1 VCGNQPGD
9 FGLVTTATK
18 LPRCPQ
24 HDLAFVDPADL
35 AASADDPLLGH
46 TVAGRF
52 VVLARLGTGS
62 MGSVYR
68 ARQEAVGRDVALK
81 IVRPD
86 RAYDREAKRRFELE
100 ARATSALV
108 SPNTVT
114 VFDFGEAE
122 TGAWFLAMELL
133 EGETLG
139 QRLKRDGRLEWREA
153 VRFAREALESLAE
166 AHAKGIVH
174 RDLKPDNLFIVSMPT
189 ESRSRG
195 REVCKVLDFGIAKL
209 VRGDAAKLDQFETQ
223 AGTVFGTPRYM
234 SPEQA
239 QGGTLDARSDLY
251 SLGVMLYHA
260 IAGRAPFIDDDAVIV
275 MARHIQDRPPRFF
288 EIAPSI
294 DVPAAIEQVTRK
306 ALAKSPDKRP
316 QSAQEFAELLD
327 RAIVESETATS
338 GVRAAAWSRR
348 VARLRVA
355 SRTRWVA
362 FAGSGLV
369 AAIALGAWLAGQ
381 PSVEELHVAPLSHVK
396 ERVLLAQAASDP
408 VTVALGSDGL
418 PAPSAS
424 PLGAAADAGAAAAP
438 SATSTR
444 PRSARGLARPAK
456 AAAPGLAPSAT
467 AARRGERYGRF
478 E

>member
-1 VCGNQPGD
+1 M
-9 FGLVTTATK
+9 GLSDSRSSSDRNA
-18 LPRCPQ
+18 
-24 HDLAFVDPADL
+24 L
-35 AASADDPLLGH
+35 AALGSPPMFADAADSEDAASDPMIGRM
-46 TVAGRF
+46 VAGRF
-52 VVLARLGTGS
+52 AVLARLGTGS
-62 MGSVYR
+62 MGAVYR

-86 RAYDREAKRRFELE
+86 RTYDREAKRRFERE

-108 SPNTVT
+108 SPHTVT

-122 TGAWFLAMELL
+122 SGSWFLAMELL

-139 QRLKRDGRLEWREA
+139 QRLKRVGRLEWRQA

-189 ESRSRG
+189 ESGSRG

-209 VRGDAAKLDQFETQ
+209 VRGDEVKVDQLETQ
-223 AGTVFGTPRYM
+223 EGTVFGTPRYM

-239 QGGTLDARSDLY
+239 QGETLDARSDLY

-260 IAGRAPFIDDDAVIV
+260 LIGRAPFVDDDAVVV

-288 EIAPSI
+288 EIAPNV
-294 DVPAAIEQVTRK
+294 DVPPAIEQVARK
-306 ALAKSPDKRP
+306 ALSKSPDKRP
-316 QSAQEFAELLD
+316 QTAQEFAELLD
-327 RAIVESETATS
+327 RAVGESETATS

-362 FAGSGLV
+362 LAGAALV
-369 AAIALGAWLAGQ
+369 VAIAWGAWLAGR
-381 PSVEELHVAPLSHVK
+381 PSVERLQTGP
-396 ERVLLAQAASDP
+396 LAQVKGLVPLAQVARQP
-408 VTVALGSDGL
+408 IAVALRSEPV

-424 PLGAAADAGAAAAP
+424 QLAGASDSGAGRGP
-438 SATSTR
+438 SATSTAR
-444 PRSARGLARPAK
+444 PRSTRWLARPAK
-456 AAAPGLAPSAT
+456 AAAAGSAPSAT
-467 AARRGERYGRF
+467 SPRHGERYGRF

>member
-1 VCGNQPGD
+1 
-9 FGLVTTATK
+9 

-24 HDLAFVDPADL
+24 HDLAFVDAADL
-35 AASADDPLLGH
+35 AESAGDPLLGH

-114 VFDFGEAE
+114 VFDFGEAD

-139 QRLKRDGRLEWREA
+139 QRLKRVGRLEWREA

-189 ESRSRG
+189 EPLSRG

-209 VRGDAAKLDQFETQ
+209 VRGDVARVDQLETQ
-223 AGTVFGTPRYM
+223 DGTVFGTPRYM

-260 IAGRAPFIDDDAVIV
+260 VAGRAPFIDDDAVIV

-288 EIAPSI
+288 EIAPNV
-294 DVPAAIEQVTRK
+294 DVPAAIEHVTRK

-316 QSAQEFAELLD
+316 QSAREFAELLD
-327 RAIVESETATS
+327 RAVVESETATS

-362 FAGSGLV
+362 LAGSGLV
-369 AAIALGAWLAGQ
+369 SAIALGAWLAGQ
-381 PSVEELHVAPLSHVK
+381 PRVEELHVAPLSHVK
-396 ERVLLAQAASDP
+396 ERVALAQVASEP
-408 VTVALGSDGL
+408 VLTVALGSNAL
-418 PAPSAS
+418 PARSAS
-424 PLGAAADAGAAAAP
+424 PLGAVSDAGAAP
-438 SATSTR
+438 SATNTPR
-444 PRSARGLARPAK
+444 PRSTRWLARPSK
-456 AAAPGLAPSAT
+456 APAPGPAPSAT
-467 AARRGERYGRF
+467 ASRRGERYGRF